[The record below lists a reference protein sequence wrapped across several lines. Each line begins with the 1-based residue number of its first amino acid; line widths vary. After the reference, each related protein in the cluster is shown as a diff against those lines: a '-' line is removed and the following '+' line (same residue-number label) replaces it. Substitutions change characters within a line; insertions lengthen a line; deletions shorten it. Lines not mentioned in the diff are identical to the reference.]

1 MTTAEREAA
10 AGRRLGWARSA
21 LPYLLLVLAN
31 LFWAGNWVTGRAV
44 RDLMPPIALNFWRWV
59 PALLLMAPFALPGLV
74 GKGHVIRRELR
85 LILLLGFLGVAV
97 YTTLVYFGLRGTTA
111 VNAALLNSS
120 IPVFMLLAS
129 WVMERE
135 RASARQ
141 IVGVLVS
148 FAGILIIMKRGE
160 VGALLSFELHLGDGF
175 ILAAVPAW
183 AVYSVLL
190 KRGPPEL
197 GAIPLLFLIGA
208 AGTAMLLPLT
218 VLEALAWRA
227 PEVTPG
233 SVAAIAYLAVF
244 ASFGAYACWNRA
256 VAELGAN
263 LASFSMH
270 LLPAFGTV
278 LAIVFL
284 GESIHPFHIAGLA
297 TILCGVWLATAVR
310 RR

>member
-1 MTTAEREAA
+1 MSAAERQGTAESR
-10 AGRRLGWARSA
+10 AGWTRAA

-44 RDLMPPIALNFWRWV
+44 RDLLPPFALNFWRWL

-74 GKGHVIRRELR
+74 GKGRVIRRELP

-129 WVMERE
+129 WIMERE
-135 RASARQ
+135 RATARQ
-141 IVGVLVS
+141 IAGVVVS
-148 FAGILIIMKRGE
+148 FAGILVIMKRGE
-160 VGALLSFELHLGDGF
+160 LGTLLSFELHPGDGF

-190 KRGPPEL
+190 KRRPPEL
-197 GAIPLLFLIGA
+197 GAIPLLFLVGA
-208 AGTAMLLPLT
+208 AGTAMLLPFV
-218 VLEALAWRA
+218 VLEAVLWRA
-227 PEVTPG
+227 PQVTPG
-233 SVAAIAYLAVF
+233 SLGAIAYLAVF

-263 LASFSMH
+263 IASFSMH

-284 GESIHPFHIAGLA
+284 GESVHWFHIAGLA
-297 TILCGVWLATAVR
+297 TILCGVWLATAGR